1 MTHCVE
7 SSVSVTVVIPCYNQ
21 GVYLAESIGSVLAQT
36 IEDVEILIVNDG
48 STDPETIEIL
58 NSCDA
63 PRTRVIHTTNQGLAA
78 ARNNGIREARGR
90 YILPLDAD
98 DRIAPGYLEQAVR
111 ILEDNPGIGIVYG
124 HAVFFGAVEKPWNL
138 PEFSLQEMMIDN
150 ILYCS
155 CVFRKADWEAV
166 GGYRTDMVYG
176 WEDYDFWLSLIE
188 RGRLVYRIP
197 EVMFY
202 YRISPESMLRTKSRE
217 QKIEM
222 YERVFQHHRE
232 FFERNIRLWIDRL
245 IDLPVDRT
253 RKWMAQVYVDTG
265 MGYNEKQTVVAF
277 VGGDERALEFDIRR
291 FQHVQ
296 GIRIDPVNG
305 PAVICLHRIL
315 LQDASGQKRNATIR
329 FHNALSEE
337 AGHYVFTNADPHW
350 ILDGVDG
357 SISSIRVDLDFL
369 AIGNDAF
376 DRLLNHQNS
385 RIAELQHALHE
396 KTIQVSW
403 QQDRL
408 VHLET
413 VLQDK
418 DRAIQDKDRAIQD
431 KDRAIQDKDRHI
443 RNIER
448 SLNRIKGSLIWR
460 TAEFCRKWLVFL
472 PMDLVRK
479 SFKTVD
485 ILRREGMRGL
495 WHHLWLHFT
504 KEDREP
510 PEEEPGVVRIGLT
523 QADYEVWMEAHRLSD
538 ERRSEMH
545 RRIAAMSVKPKISI
559 IVPVYEVDGIWLDK
573 AIQSVVDQVYDNWE
587 LCIADDASRSGHIR
601 EILQKW
607 AEREPRIQVHFL
619 TRNHGIALASNAAAE
634 MATGDWIGFLDH
646 DDTLSPD
653 ALFEVASVLEQQP
666 QVDLVYSDEDKMDL
680 EDHRIEPFFKPDYS
694 PDLILSQNYIC
705 HFTVVRKSLFDA
717 VGGFRDGYNGSQDH
731 DLILRILEK
740 TDRVAHIP
748 KILYHWRKIPGSTA
762 AVYDA
767 KSYAWEA
774 GRKAIEQTL
783 KARGIEASV
792 FFGRWQGSYRVK
804 RSISGR
810 PLVSI
815 LIPFRDRANLLEKCI
830 LSILEES
837 SWPTFEIIGIDNG
850 SSAPETEKLK
860 QRLADMD
867 SRVTFVSYREP
878 FNYSAINNFGV
889 SQAKGEHLV
898 LMNSDIEI
906 ITPAWIE
913 ALLEHSQRPEVGA
926 VGAKLLYPDGRIQH
940 AGIVVGIFGNAG
952 HPHRFFQADDN
963 GYYARPHVIHNVSA
977 VTAALMMVK
986 KSLYESVGGLDAEHL
1001 GIAYND
1007 VDFCLKL
1014 RQNGHLNV
1022 FTPYCTAVHHESA
1035 SRGYE
1040 STPEKRARFERE
1052 RLVFE
1057 SRWAGVI
1064 DAGDPYYNVNLSL
1077 KSEDFA
1083 IRLEG
1088 RA

>member
-1 MTHCVE
+1 MTHCVQKP
-7 SSVSVTVVIPCYNQ
+7 VSVTVVVPCYNQ

-48 STDPETIEIL
+48 STDPETIKIL
-58 NSCDA
+58 DTCDY
-63 PRTRVIHTTNQGLAA
+63 PRTRVIHTTNQGLPA
-78 ARNNGIREARGR
+78 ARNNGIREAKGR

-98 DRIAPGYLEQAVR
+98 DRISPGYLEKAGR
-111 ILEDNPGIGIVYG
+111 ILDENPGIGIVYG

-138 PEFSLQEMMIDN
+138 PEFSLQEMIIDN
-150 ILYCS
+150 ILYNS
-155 CVFRKADWEAV
+155 CVFRKADWETV

-176 WEDYDFWLSLIE
+176 WEDYDFWLYLIE
-188 RGRLVYRIP
+188 QGRLVYRIP
-197 EVMFY
+197 EVMY
-202 YRISPESMLRTKSRE
+202 HYRIRPDSMLRTTSRE

-222 YERVFQHHRE
+222 FERVFQHHRE

-245 IDLPVDRT
+245 IDIPVDRT

-265 MGYNEKQTVVAF
+265 MGYNEKQMLVAY
-277 VGGDERALEFDIRR
+277 VAGDERTLEFDISR

-305 PAVICLHRIL
+305 PAVICLHRIE
-315 LQDASGQKRNATIR
+315 LQDVSGRKRKATIR

-337 AGHYVFTNADPHW
+337 DGHYVFTNADPHW

-357 SISSIRVDLDFL
+357 SLRSIRVDLDFL

-376 DRLLNHQNS
+376 DRLLNHQNA

-396 KTIQVSW
+396 KTIQDRR
-403 QQDRL
+403 QRDRL
-408 VHLET
+408 VRLET
-413 VLQDK
+413 VL
-418 DRAIQDKDRAIQD
+418 
-431 KDRAIQDKDRHI
+431 QDKDRHI
-443 RNIER
+443 RNIEC

-472 PMDLVRK
+472 PMDLARQ
-479 SFKTVD
+479 SFKAAD
-485 ILRREGMRGL
+485 ILRREGTRGL
-495 WHHLWLHFT
+495 WHHLWLHLT
-504 KEDREP
+504 KEDRDQPEEP
-510 PEEEPGVVRIGLT
+510 PGVARIGLT
-523 QADYEVWMEAHRLSD
+523 QADYEIWIETHRLSD

-545 RRIAAMSVKPKISI
+545 RRIAAMTLRPKISV
-559 IVPVYEVDGIWLDK
+559 IVPVYEVDGIWLEK

-587 LCIADDASRSGHIR
+587 LCIADDASLSGHIR

-607 AEREPRIQVHFL
+607 ADREPRIQVRFL
-619 TRNHGIALASNAAAE
+619 TRNRGIALASNAAAE
-634 MATGDWIGFLDH
+634 MATGEWVGFLDH

-680 EDHRIEPFFKPDYS
+680 EDHRLEPFFKPDYS

-717 VGGFRDGYNGSQDH
+717 VGGFRDGFNGSQDH

-740 TDRVAHIP
+740 TDRVAHIS

-783 KARGIEASV
+783 KARGVEAAV
-792 FFGRWQGSYRVK
+792 FYGRWQGSYRVK
-804 RSISGR
+804 RNISGR

-815 LIPFRDRANLLEKCI
+815 LIPFRDRADLLETCI
-830 LSILEES
+830 LSVLERS
-837 SWPTFEIIGIDNG
+837 SWPAFEIIGIDNG

-860 QRLADMD
+860 QRLVDMD
-867 SRVTFVSYREP
+867 ARVRFVSYREP

-898 LMNSDIEI
+898 LMNSDIEV

-1014 RQNGHLNV
+1014 RQKGLLNV
-1022 FTPYCTAVHHESA
+1022 FTPYCEAVHHESA

-1040 STPEKRARFERE
+1040 FTSEKRERFDRE

-1077 KSEDFA
+1077 QSEDFA
-1083 IRLEG
+1083 IRLSE
-1088 RA
+1088 